1 MNHRK
6 NLHIYVSLVAVW
18 IVLVVL
24 QYFGHK
30 HFQGNALVYAVDDIA
45 PIPVIVLVVVFLFG
59 IMMENREQKRRKQ
72 QLMFL
77 KSCMF
82 RLELRDLY
90 IADFRALQSPSL
102 TFAQIKTAT
111 LDEPKQMRRQADS
124 VEYRSPEAMEAV
136 ITEYAKAQDVWRG
149 FLNLAMENGFEEIFQ
164 DMLGIVHFISDV
176 KTFKEINPGKLFINE
191 AAKDEAAMRRVTK
204 ILGDGVRKY
213 LDYAIELKEKQPE
226 LFAQV
231 VGDYEVLAGGRGR
244 TA

>member
-1 MNHRK
+1 MSHRQ
-6 NLHIYVSLVAVW
+6 NLRIYISLAAAFV
-18 IVLVVL
+18 VLVVL
-24 QYFGHK
+24 QYFGHRY
-30 HFQGNALVYAVDDIA
+30 FQGNILVYAVDDMA

-59 IMMENREQKRRKQ
+59 IFSEHREQSKRKQ

-82 RLELRDLY
+82 RLEMRDLY
-90 IADFRALQSPSL
+90 IADFLALQAPPL

-111 LDEPKQMRRQADS
+111 LDELKQMRRQADS

-176 KTFKEINPGKLFINE
+176 KTFKEIEPGKLFIHE

-231 VGDYEVLAGGRGR
+231 VGDYELLARGR
-244 TA
+244 D